1 MGVVYSLSK
10 IVLGRW
16 KLEFSV
22 ETEEWPEVSRGLCWD
37 LATSILKLQLTIR
50 LLWEPPGCWQQDY
63 HRGRAVY
70 INARYLTGQA
80 CHYSSIF
87 RYWKVA
93 DAVCTQRGL
102 QRVLL
107 MSRPAR
113 LTPHNQEKKK
123 RRVKKT
129 KDLQNEIWVNHS
141 LEMVLLCGL
150 IAISFP
156 TASLLSMLLE
166 STVTTISRSALTS
179 RRSSHQRT
187 CETNPLTVQ
196 LVVQAISPIVP
207 PVIQRKKCKIWGN
220 KFYGGWVLWL

>member
-37 LATSILKLQLTIR
+37 LAISILKLQPTIR
-50 LLWEPPGCWQQDY
+50 LFWEPPGCWQQDY

-123 RRVKKT
+123 KKS
-129 KDLQNEIWVNHS
+129 KKNKRPSKWNMSKPQFRDGSIVWIDCNQFSYCI
-141 LEMVLLCGL
+141 
-150 IAISFP
+150 
-156 TASLLSMLLE
+156 
-166 STVTTISRSALTS
+166 SALDAAGKHCDHHLALCTYQQTVITPTHLWNQ
-179 RRSSHQRT
+179 SSHGST
-187 CETNPLTVQ
+187 CSAGNFSYS
-196 LVVQAISPIVP
+196 SPSHTA
-207 PVIQRKKCKIWGN
+207 QKMQNLGK
-220 KFYGGWVLWL
+220 